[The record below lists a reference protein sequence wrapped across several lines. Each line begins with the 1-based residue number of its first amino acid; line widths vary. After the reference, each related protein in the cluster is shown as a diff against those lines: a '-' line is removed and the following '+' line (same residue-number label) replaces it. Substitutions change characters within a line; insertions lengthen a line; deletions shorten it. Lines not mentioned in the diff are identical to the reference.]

1 MLKAD
6 GLDEAIIGQALV
18 WLGNER
24 EEVLVY
30 SCEKIMEILM
40 ARDGMS
46 QQEAQEFIEYNIEGA
61 YMGNQTPIFVWDYI
75 DEGDTE

>member
-24 EEVLVY
+24 QEVLVY

-46 QQEAQEFIEYNIEGA
+46 QEEAHEFIEYNIEGA
-61 YMGNQTPIFVWDYI
+61 YMGNQTPVFVWDYI
-75 DEGDTE
+75 DEGETE

>member
-40 ARDGMS
+40 VRDGMS
-46 QQEAQEFIEYNIEGA
+46 QEEAHEFIEFNIEGA

-75 DEGDTE
+75 DEGETE

>member
-46 QQEAQEFIEYNIEGA
+46 QEEAYEFIQFNIEGA
-61 YMGNQTPIFVWDYI
+61 YMGKQTPIFVWDYI

>member
-18 WLGNER
+18 WLGHER

-30 SCEKIMEILM
+30 SCQKIIEILM

-46 QQEAQEFIEYNIEGA
+46 QEEAHEFIEFNIEGA

-75 DEGDTE
+75 DEGETE

>member
-30 SCEKIMEILM
+30 SCGKIMEILM

-46 QQEAQEFIEYNIEGA
+46 QQEAQEFI
-61 YMGNQTPIFVWDYI
+61 
-75 DEGDTE
+75 